1 MTGRPLGAQ
10 TEAMRQGRSDE
21 VEHPGPKEGFARL
34 RVGMD
39 DLQQC
44 IRCGMCLQACP
55 TYLLTGLET
64 ESPRGRIHLMDA
76 LAKGRIEP
84 TAGVTTHLDRCLGC
98 RACEAVCPSGV
109 PYGRLIELARG
120 ELDARRPRSR
130 VRDLLLRG
138 IVARPA
144 VLDAVARVGS
154 LYERS
159 GLRRALYAT
168 GLFRILPRRL
178 RRLESLAPPLTRP
191 RYRAP
196 AAPPAPVARVALLL
210 GCVMRVAYGDVHTA
224 AARVLT
230 RLGVEV
236 VDVPDQACCG
246 ALHAH
251 AGDRDAARDL
261 ARKGIATFERANV
274 DAIVVDAAG
283 CGAHMK
289 HWGELLADDA
299 AWSARAASTAAK
311 VRDVSEYLAALE
323 LPATLGR
330 LRVRATYQDA
340 CHLAHAQGIRAQPRA
355 LLRRIDGLELVE
367 MPQAD
372 VCCGSAGTYN
382 VTQPGYA
389 DALQASKVAAVLSTG
404 AEAVVSAN
412 PGCMLQI
419 STGLRARGSELPVL
433 HIVEVLDRA
442 MATYA
447 SEARSETLGDRFRS
461 AS

>member
-1 MTGRPLGAQ
+1 VTQTAEPRGAI
-10 TEAMRQGRSDE
+10 TLPS
-21 VEHPGPKEGFARL
+21 
-34 RVGMD
+34 D

-76 LAKGRIEP
+76 LAKGRAEP
-84 TAGVTTHLDRCLGC
+84 TDRAMLHIDRCLGC

-109 PYGRLIELARG
+109 AYGRLIELTRS
-120 ELDARRPRSR
+120 ELDPLRPRSR

-138 IVARPA
+138 VVARPR
-144 VLDAVARVGS
+144 VLDLVARLGS
-154 LYERS
+154 LYERLGIRAVLHRS
-159 GLRRALYAT
+159 GIVRR
-168 GLFRILPRRL
+168 LPLRL
-178 RRLESLAPPLTRP
+178 RRLEALYPPLATP

-196 AAPPAPVARVALLL
+196 AAPAAPVARAALLL

-236 VDVPDQACCG
+236 VDVREQTCCG

-251 AGDRDAARDL
+251 SGDREAARDL
-261 ARKGIATFERANV
+261 ARRNAAAFERAGV

-289 HWGELLADDA
+289 EYGHLLADDP
-299 AWSARAASTAAK
+299 AWAVRAAAVAAK
-311 VRDVSEYLAALE
+311 VRDVSEYLAS
-323 LPATLGR
+323 LPLPDRLGR
-330 LRVRATYQDA
+330 LEMRATYQDA
-340 CHLAHAQGIRAQPRA
+340 CHLAHAQRIREQPRA
-355 LLRRIDGLELVE
+355 LLRRIEGLRLVDL
-367 MPQAD
+367 PQGD

-389 DALQASKVAAVLSTG
+389 DALQASKVGAVLATQADAVIST
-404 AEAVVSAN
+404 N

-419 STGLRARGSELPVL
+419 ASGLRANGSDVKVL
-433 HIVEVLDRA
+433 HIVQVLDRA
-442 MATYA
+442 L
-447 SEARSETLGDRFRS
+447 SS
-461 AS
+461 

>member
-1 MTGRPLGAQ
+1 MTTA
-10 TEAMRQGRSDE
+10 
-21 VEHPGPKEGFARL
+21 VERAAPFAL
-34 RVGMD
+34 PSD

-76 LAKGRIEP
+76 LAKGRTEL
-84 TAGVTTHLDRCLGC
+84 TDGATVHLDRCLGC

-109 PYGRLIELARG
+109 LYGKLIELTRA
-120 ELDARRPRSR
+120 EVATRRRSR
-130 VRDLLLRG
+130 MRDLILRG
-138 IVARPA
+138 VVARPA
-144 VLDAVARVGS
+144 VLDLLARGGS
-154 LYERS
+154 LYERL
-159 GLRRALYAT
+159 GIRALVHRTRLA
-168 GLFRILPRRL
+168 GRLPARV
-178 RRLESLAPPLTRP
+178 RRLEAMYPPLARP

-196 AAPPAPVARVALLL
+196 AAPAAPVARVALLL

-236 VDVPDQACCG
+236 VDVPGQICCG

-251 AGDRDAARDL
+251 TGDREAARDL
-261 ARKGIATFERANV
+261 ARRNIAAFERSGV

-289 HWGELLADDA
+289 EYGHLLADDP
-299 AWSARAASTAAK
+299 AWHARATAFAAK
-311 VRDVSEYLAALE
+311 VRDVSEYIAALD
-323 LPATLGR
+323 LPERLGR
-330 LRVRATYQDA
+330 LDLRLTYQDA
-340 CHLAHAQGIRAQPRA
+340 CHLVHAQRIRRQPRE
-355 LLRRIDGLELVE
+355 LLRRVEGLTLIE
-367 MPQAD
+367 MPQSD

-389 DALQASKVAAVLSTG
+389 DALQASKVGAILSTR
-404 AEAVVSAN
+404 ADAVASAN

-419 STGLRARGSELPVL
+419 ASGLRAQGSRIPVL
-433 HIVEVLDRA
+433 HLVEVLDRA
-442 MATYA
+442 M
-447 SEARSETLGDRFRS
+447 SS
-461 AS
+461 